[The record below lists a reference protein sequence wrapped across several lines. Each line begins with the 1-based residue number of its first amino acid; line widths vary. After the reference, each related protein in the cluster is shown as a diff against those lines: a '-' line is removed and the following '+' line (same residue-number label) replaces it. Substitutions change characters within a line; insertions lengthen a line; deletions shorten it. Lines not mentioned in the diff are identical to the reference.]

1 MNKTENT
8 ENTENQ
14 ETENIQKEDFKDLT
28 GFFKLKKTNELDAM
42 VSQYFIEKQTSP
54 FIEVSVKDEETGEL
68 SVDIDKEFEDKIKE
82 SFGSELND
90 LLSDYFIGLLTSMV
104 EDDDFKEKIV
114 TLVENEAEQ
123 AKQAKQEDEGT
134 DTEDDN
140 KE

>member
-1 MNKTENT
+1 MNKETENTETENT
-8 ENTENQ
+8 ENEV
-14 ETENIQKEDFKDLT
+14 QKEDFKDLT
-28 GFFKLKKTNELDAM
+28 GFFKLKKTNDLDAM

-54 FIEVSVKDEETGEL
+54 FISVEVKDENTGEL

-90 LLSDYFIGLLTSMV
+90 LLSDYFVGLLTSMI

-114 TLVENEAEQ
+114 SLAEEAN
-123 AKQAKQEDEGT
+123 AQEDEGT